1 MLYRISNKTTK
12 GFSNRTTDMKTL
24 KIFVDCH
31 VFDGNFQGTTTYLKG
46 LYSEL
51 LKDKNTQFFFG
62 AYNTAFLKTIF
73 GVHDNLTYVSYK
85 AKNKFYRLLFDAPRI
100 IKKKKIDYAHFQYVV
115 PPIKACKYIVTIHDV
130 LFLDFPEYFPLSYRL
145 KNKFLFKTSAK
156 RSDLVLTVSEYSKQ
170 QIQKH
175 FDIEKV
181 TITSNAIDSVYY
193 EEYNK
198 NEVQKQVREKFN
210 ATNYF
215 LYVSRWE
222 PRKNHDRLLKA
233 FVENKCYKTYS
244 LVFVGDKTIENKVY
258 NHYYASLPD
267 KIKATILSFNN
278 VNYQDLI
285 LLVRGSAL
293 SIYPSIA
300 EGFGIPPLE
309 SLAARIPTICSNTTA
324 MADFQFFG
332 DCLFNPLDLTD
343 LKNKIE
349 IGLKDTQID
358 QKRNQMETK
367 FTWQF
372 AAEQFKK
379 AISQSY

>member
-1 MLYRISNKTTK
+1 MKKTT
-12 GFSNRTTDMKTL
+12 F
-24 KIFVDCH
+24 FVDCH
-31 VFDGNFQGTTTYLKG
+31 VFDENFQGTTTYLKG

-51 LKDKNTQFFFG
+51 LKDKTKLFYFG
-62 AYNTAFLKTIF
+62 ASNTVFLETIF
-73 GVHDNLTYVSYK
+73 GIHDNLTYVGYK
-85 AKNKFYRLLFDAPRI
+85 ATNKFYRLLFDIPKI
-100 IKKKKIDYAHFQYVV
+100 IKENKIDYAHFQYVV

-130 LFLDFPEYFPLSYRL
+130 LFLDFPEYFPLAYRV
-145 KNKFLFKTSAK
+145 KNKFLFKSSAK
-156 RSDLVLTVSEYSKQ
+156 RSAVVLSVSEYSKR

-175 FDIEKV
+175 FGIEKV
-181 TITSNAIDSVYY
+181 TITPNAIDSLYF
-193 EEYNK
+193 EEYDK
-198 NEVQKQVREKFN
+198 NEVQKQVSEKFK

-233 FVENKCYKTYS
+233 FVENEYYKTHS
-244 LVFVGDKTIENKVY
+244 LVFVGDKAIENKVY
-258 NHYYASLPD
+258 NDYYSSLPNE
-267 KIKATILSFNN
+267 IKATIFTFNK

-285 LLVRGSAL
+285 LLVRGADL

-309 SLAARIPTICSNTTA
+309 SLAAKVPTICSNTTA

-332 DCLFNPLDLTD
+332 DCLFDPLDFED
-343 LKNKIE
+343 LNNKIG

-358 QKRNQMETK
+358 QKRNQMAAK

-379 AISQSY
+379 AIS

>member
-1 MLYRISNKTTK
+1 MKTT
-12 GFSNRTTDMKTL
+12 N
-24 KIFVDCH
+24 IFVDCH

-51 LKDKNTQFFFG
+51 LKDKTKQFYFG
-62 AYNTAFLKTIF
+62 ASNTAFLETLF
-73 GVHDNLTYVSYK
+73 GTHDNLTYLSYK
-85 AKNKFYRLLFDAPRI
+85 SKNKFYRLVFDIPRI
-100 IKKKKIDYAHFQYVV
+100 IKENKIDFAHFQYVV
-115 PPIKACKYIVTIHDV
+115 PPIKACKFIVTIHDV
-130 LFLDFPEYFPLSYRL
+130 LFLDFPEYFPLAYRI

-156 RSDLVLTVSEYSKQ
+156 RSDVVLSVSEYSKQ

-175 FDIEKV
+175 FGIEKV
-181 TITSNAIDSVYY
+181 TLTPNSIDSIYF

-198 NEVQKQVREKFN
+198 NEAKKQVCEKFKV
-210 ATNYF
+210 ANYF

-222 PRKNHDRLLKA
+222 PRKNHDRLLRA
-233 FVENKCYKTYS
+233 FVENEYYKTHS
-244 LVFVGDKTIENKVY
+244 LVFVGDKAIENKAY
-258 NHYYASLPD
+258 NDYYATLPQE
-267 KIKATILSFNN
+267 IKATIFTFNKIT
-278 VNYQDLI
+278 YQDLL
-285 LLVRGSAL
+285 LLVRGADL

-309 SLAARIPTICSNTTA
+309 SLAAKIPTICSNTTA

-332 DCLFNPLDLTD
+332 DCLFNPLDVAD

-358 QKRNQMETK
+358 QKRNLMKEK

-379 AISQSY
+379 AIS

>member
-1 MLYRISNKTTK
+1 MKTT
-12 GFSNRTTDMKTL
+12 

-51 LKDKNTQFFFG
+51 LKDKTKHFYFG
-62 AYNTAFLKTIF
+62 ASNTTFLETIF
-73 GVHDNLTYVSYK
+73 GTHENLTYVSYK
-85 AKNKFYRLLFDAPRI
+85 AKSKFYRLLFDIPRI
-100 IKKKKIDYAHFQYVV
+100 IKENKIDFAHFQYVV

-130 LFLDFPEYFPLSYRL
+130 LFLDFPEYFPLAYRK
-145 KNKFLFKTSAK
+145 KNKLLFKTSAE
-156 RSDLVLTVSEYSKQ
+156 RSDVVLSVSEYSKQ

-175 FDIEKV
+175 FGIETV
-181 TITSNAIDSVYY
+181 TLTPNSIDSIYF
-193 EEYNK
+193 EEYDK
-198 NEVQKQVREKFN
+198 EAVKKQVSEKFK

-215 LYVSRWE
+215 VYVSRWE

-233 FVENKCYKTYS
+233 FVENEYYKTRS
-244 LVFVGDKTIENKVY
+244 LVFVGGKAIGNKAY
-258 NHYYASLPD
+258 DNYYASLPQE
-267 KIKATILSFNN
+267 IKAAVFSFNK
-278 VNYQDLI
+278 VNYQDLL
-285 LLVRGSAL
+285 LLVRGADL

-309 SLAARIPTICSNTTA
+309 SLAAKVPTICSNTTA

-332 DCLFNPLDLTD
+332 NCLFNPLDLED

-349 IGLKDTQID
+349 IGLKDTQIE
-358 QKRNQMETK
+358 QKRNQMKTK

-379 AISQSY
+379 AIS

>member
-1 MLYRISNKTTK
+1 MQKT
-12 GFSNRTTDMKTL
+12 

-51 LKDKNTQFFFG
+51 LKDKTKQFYFG
-62 AYNTAFLKTIF
+62 ASNTVFLETIF
-73 GVHDNLTYVSYK
+73 GTHENLTYVSYK
-85 AKNKFYRLLFDAPRI
+85 AQNKFYRLVFDIPGI
-100 IKKKKIDYAHFQYVV
+100 IKKNKIDYAHFQYVV

-130 LFLDFPEYFPLSYRL
+130 LFLDFPEYFPLTYRI

-156 RSDLVLTVSEYSKQ
+156 KSDVVLSVSEYSKQ

-181 TITSNAIDSVYY
+181 TITPNAIDSVYF
-193 EEYNK
+193 EEYDK
-198 NEVQKQVREKFN
+198 NEVQKQVSKKFK

-233 FVENKCYKTYS
+233 FVENNYYKTHS
-244 LVFVGDKTIENKVY
+244 LVFVGDKAIENKVY
-258 NHYYASLPD
+258 NNYYASLSD
-267 KIKATILSFNN
+267 EIKAAIFTFNK
-278 VNYQDLI
+278 VDYQDLL
-285 LLVRGSAL
+285 LLVRGADL

-309 SLAARIPTICSNTTA
+309 SLAAKISTICSDTTA
-324 MADFQFFG
+324 MADFDFFD
-332 DCLFNPLDLTD
+332 DCLFNPLDITD

-349 IGLKDTQID
+349 IGLNNTQID
-358 QKRNQMETK
+358 QKRKKMAYK

-372 AAEQFKK
+372 AAEQFQK
-379 AISQSY
+379 AIT

>member
-1 MLYRISNKTTK
+1 MKTT
-12 GFSNRTTDMKTL
+12 N
-24 KIFVDCH
+24 IFVDCH

-51 LKDKNTQFFFG
+51 LKDKTKQFFFG
-62 AYNTAFLKTIF
+62 ASNTAFLETLF
-73 GVHDNLTYVSYK
+73 GTHENLTYVSYK
-85 AKNKFYRLLFDAPRI
+85 AKNKFYRLLFDIPGI
-100 IKKKKIDYAHFQYVV
+100 IKENKIDYAHFQYVV
-115 PPIKACKYIVTIHDV
+115 PPIKACKYIITIHDV
-130 LFLDFPEYFPLSYRL
+130 LFLDFPEYFPLAYRI

-156 RSDLVLTVSEYSKQ
+156 RSDVVLSVSEYSKQ

-175 FDIEKV
+175 FGIEKV
-181 TITSNAIDSVYY
+181 TLTPNSIDSIYF

-198 NEVQKQVREKFN
+198 NEAKKQVCEKFKV
-210 ATNYF
+210 ANYF

-222 PRKNHDRLLKA
+222 PRKNHDRLLRA
-233 FVENKCYKTYS
+233 FVENEYYKTHS
-244 LVFVGDKTIENKVY
+244 LVFVGDKAIENKAY
-258 NHYYASLPD
+258 NDYYATLPQE
-267 KIKATILSFNN
+267 IKAIIFTFNKIT
-278 VNYQDLI
+278 YQDLL
-285 LLVRGSAL
+285 LLVRGADL

-309 SLAARIPTICSNTTA
+309 SLAAKIPTICSNTTA

-332 DCLFNPLDLTD
+332 DCLFNPLDVAD

-358 QKRNQMETK
+358 QKRNLMKEK

-379 AISQSY
+379 AIS

>member
-1 MLYRISNKTTK
+1 MKTT
-12 GFSNRTTDMKTL
+12 N
-24 KIFVDCH
+24 IFVDCH
-31 VFDGNFQGTTTYLKG
+31 IFDGNFQGTTTYLKG

-51 LKDKNTQFFFG
+51 LKDKNTQFYFG
-62 AYNTAFLKTIF
+62 AYNTAFLETLF
-73 GVHDNLTYVSYK
+73 GTHDNLTYVSYK
-85 AKNKFYRLLFDAPRI
+85 VKNKFYRLLFDIPGI
-100 IKKKKIDYAHFQYVV
+100 IKKNKIDFAHFQYVV
-115 PPIKACKYIVTIHDV
+115 PPIKTCKYIVTIHDV
-130 LFLDFPEYFPLSYRL
+130 LFLDFPEYFPLTYRI

-156 RSDLVLTVSEYSKQ
+156 RSDVVLSVSEYSKQ

-175 FDIEKV
+175 FGIKTV
-181 TITSNAIDSVYY
+181 TLTPNSIDSIYF

-198 NEVQKQVREKFN
+198 DAVKKQVSEKFKV
-210 ATNYF
+210 ANYF
-215 LYVSRWE
+215 VYVSRWE

-233 FVENKCYKTYS
+233 FVENEYYKTHS
-244 LVFVGDKTIENKVY
+244 LVFVGDKAIENKVY
-258 NHYYASLPD
+258 NDHYTSLPQE
-267 KIKATILSFNN
+267 IKAAIFTFKK
-278 VNYQDLI
+278 VDYQDLL
-285 LLVRGSAL
+285 LLVRGADL

-309 SLAARIPTICSNTTA
+309 SLAAKIPTICSNTTA

-358 QKRNQMETK
+358 QKRNLMKAK

-379 AISQSY
+379 AIS

>member
-1 MLYRISNKTTK
+1 
-12 GFSNRTTDMKTL
+12 MKTV

-51 LKDKNTQFFFG
+51 LKDKTKQYYFG
-62 AYNTAFLKTIF
+62 ASNTVFLETIF
-73 GVHDNLTYVSYK
+73 GTHDNLTYVSYK
-85 AKNKFYRLLFDAPRI
+85 AKNKFYRLLFDIPRI
-100 IKKKKIDYAHFQYVV
+100 IKENNIDYAHFQYVV

-130 LFLDFPEYFPLSYRL
+130 LFLDFPEYFPLTYRI

-156 RSDLVLTVSEYSKQ
+156 RSDIVLSVSEYSKQ

-175 FDIEKV
+175 FGIEIV
-181 TITSNAIDSVYY
+181 TITPNAIDSVYY

-198 NEVQKQVREKFN
+198 NEVKKQVNEKFKT
-210 ATNYF
+210 TNYF

-233 FVENKCYKTYS
+233 FVENEYYKTHS
-244 LVFVGDKTIENKVY
+244 LVFVGDKAIENKVY
-258 NHYYASLPD
+258 NDYYAVLPEE
-267 KIKATILSFNN
+267 IKASIFTFNK
-278 VNYQDLI
+278 VNYQDLL
-285 LLVRGSAL
+285 LLVRGADL

-309 SLAARIPTICSNTTA
+309 SLAAKIPTICSNTTA
-324 MADFQFFG
+324 MADFDFFE
-332 DCLFNPLDLTD
+332 DCLFNPLDVTD
-343 LKNKIE
+343 FKNKIE

-358 QKRNQMETK
+358 QKRKQMAAK

-372 AAEQFKK
+372 AAEQFQK
-379 AISQSY
+379 AIS